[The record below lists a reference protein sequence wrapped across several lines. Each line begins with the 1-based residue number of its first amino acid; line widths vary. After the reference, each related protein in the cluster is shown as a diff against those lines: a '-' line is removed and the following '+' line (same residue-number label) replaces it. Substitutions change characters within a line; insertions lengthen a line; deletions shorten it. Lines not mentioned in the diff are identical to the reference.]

1 MCIHIFHYQGLAGMI
16 ILWVQQKHN
25 LNSTIVPELKLIMK
39 EVYIKSVANEAIDTY
54 FQKKKIVLITHYWAT
69 SIINTTKLVTYQD
82 IKNWHSFERQWNW
95 KEQ

>member
-1 MCIHIFHYQGLAGMI
+1 MYIQIFPYQGLAGLI

-25 LNSTIVPELKLIMK
+25 FNSNIVPELKLIMK

-54 FQKKKIVLITHYWAT
+54 FQKKKKTVLIIHYWAT

-82 IKNWHSFERQWNW
+82 IKNWHSFARQWNW
-95 KEQ
+95 K